1 MRQIRFS
8 VFETNSSSV
17 HSLCI
22 SKKPWV
28 PPKKRVEFYLG
39 DYEWGFGSANPVSY
53 LYTAI
58 VDNPEALDRLKEI
71 LDKHGIKYHFQ
82 MKDSDD
88 LWLGIDHGEEAEW
101 IAERILEDEDQTL
114 RFLFSPESIVYTGN
128 DNSESDGRCYA
139 GDPEFYDCDKG
150 EYIPNPHHDSEHFEY
165 YMKGN

>member
-28 PPKKRVEFYLG
+28 PPKKRVEFYVG
-39 DYEWGFGSANPVSY
+39 NYGWGFGSANPVSY

-58 VDNPEALDRLKEI
+58 INNPEAIDRLKKI

-82 MKDSDD
+82 PKDNND
-88 LWLGIDHGEEAEW
+88 LWLGIDGCDEAEW
-101 IAERILEDEDQTL
+101 IAEHILKDEDQTL

-128 DNSESDGRCYA
+128 DNSRSDGRCFA
-139 GDPEFYDCDKG
+139 ANPERYDYNEKKRV
-150 EYIPNPHHDSEHFEY
+150 PNPYHDSDNFEY